1 MMHPSVHLNGTSRD
15 ELVNQAADAADAL
28 RQAVIALE
36 RTAPNSRDYY
46 TQGDSAYSIARQEY
60 EERVRAVRAVLVEI
74 VALQQHI
81 ADA

>member
-1 MMHPSVHLNGTSRD
+1 MMLPAIHLNGTGRD
-15 ELVNQAADAADAL
+15 NLAEQAADAADAL

-36 RTAPNSRDYY
+36 RTAPNARDYY
-46 TQGDSAYSIARQEY
+46 TQGDSAYSIARQECS
-60 EERVRAVRAVLVEI
+60 ERVRAVRAVLVEI